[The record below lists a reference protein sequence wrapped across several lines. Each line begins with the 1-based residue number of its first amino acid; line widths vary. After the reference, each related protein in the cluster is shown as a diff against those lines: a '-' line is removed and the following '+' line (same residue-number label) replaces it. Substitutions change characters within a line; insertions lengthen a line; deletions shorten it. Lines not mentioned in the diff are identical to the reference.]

1 MYDDTCF
8 IFNRKMKS
16 FVLAVVLMVAVQA
29 NANPL
34 QTQQSQNAKTL
45 EAIDREIQDVGMNA
59 FLGMMQAFS
68 GLDVNAFMAYQKRLE
83 VSLYKAWTEDIVNE
97 AFGKVDWTPIL
108 KSTLDLVRSAKTP
121 ISQINWNG
129 FKSAIERL
137 AVAECKN
144 NPFLPETQNQNMV
157 RMIST

>member
-1 MYDDTCF
+1 
-8 IFNRKMKS
+8 MKS
-16 FVLAVVLMVAVQA
+16 FVLAIVLMVAVQA

-34 QTQQSQNAKTL
+34 QTQLNQDAKIL
-45 EAIDREIQDVGMNA
+45 ETISREIQEIGMGA
-59 FLGMMQAFS
+59 WLQASQAFA
-68 GLDVNAFMAYQKRLE
+68 DWNTKAVMDYFDNMEPY
-83 VSLYKAWTEDIVNE
+83 YKAWNEDIVNE

-129 FKSAIERL
+129 FKSAIERV

-144 NPFLPETQNQNMV
+144 NPFLPHLEYEEQ
-157 RMIST
+157 

>member
-1 MYDDTCF
+1 
-8 IFNRKMKS
+8 MKS
-16 FVLAVVLMVAVQA
+16 FVLAIVLMVAVQA

-34 QTQQSQNAKTL
+34 QTQLNQDAKIL
-45 EAIDREIQDVGMNA
+45 ETISREIQEIGMGA
-59 FLGMMQAFS
+59 WLQASQAFADWNTKAVMDF
-68 GLDVNAFMAYQKRLE
+68 LDDMEPY
-83 VSLYKAWTEDIVNE
+83 YKAWNEDIVNE

-137 AVAECKN
+137 AVADCKN
-144 NPFLPETQNQNMV
+144 NPFLPEPENEEQ
-157 RMIST
+157 